1 MIKLFFFFF
10 FLVTCQNMISF
21 FIEIESKFLKY
32 SRIIK
37 KKIMNIKWVD
47 QGGQPSS
54 MDQNSIVIYLNSMV
68 ILTTE

>member
-1 MIKLFFFFF
+1 
-10 FLVTCQNMISF
+10 MISF